1 MSQANILNNAILK
14 VLKPLVRIMLR
25 NNIPFGAF
33 SDLARRAYVEVATDD
48 FKVESRKQS
57 NSRISTIT
65 GLSRKEVK
73 RLQELEEENDDELIQ
88 KYNRA
93 ARVVY
98 GWVHDDHY
106 QSASKEA
113 KSLVFDGEDLSF
125 SELVKTYSGDIPPRA
140 VLDELCRVGV
150 VEIDS
155 TERIH
160 LLSRAYI
167 PKDGVNEKIRYLG
180 TDISGLINTMDRNIY
195 QTELSPFFQ
204 RKVFYDNLPDDVVDK
219 IKGMINNDGQAL
231 LEKIDREMA
240 RFDRDANP
248 EIKGAGRNALGVG
261 VYYFEDNSFQNQYTR
276 DKETKV
282 KETKDNSTE
291 GKSNE

>member
-1 MSQANILNNAILK
+1 MSQNILNTAILK

-48 FKVESRKQS
+48 FKVEGRKQS

-73 RLQELEEENDDELIQ
+73 RLQDLEEESDDELIQ

-98 GWVHDDHY
+98 GWVHDSNY
-106 QSASKEA
+106 QLEADVTKPLAFDGKEISFS
-113 KSLVFDGEDLSF
+113 SLV
-125 SELVKTYSGDIPPRA
+125 KIYSGDVPPRA
-140 VLDELCRVGV
+140 ILDELSRVGV

-155 TERIH
+155 NETIR

-167 PKDGVNEKIRYLG
+167 PKDGVNEKIHYLG

-195 QTELSPFFQ
+195 QTEKVPFFQ
-204 RKVFYDNLPDDVVDK
+204 RKVYYDNLPDEVISE
-219 IKGMINNDGQAL
+219 IKQMINQEGQKL
-231 LEKIDREMA
+231 LEKIDEKMA
-240 RFDRDANP
+240 THDRDANP
-248 EIKGAGRNALGVG
+248 GSNGTGRNAIGLG
-261 VYYFEDNSFQNQYTR
+261 VYYFENDSIENDSIGNDSIESTCTEETN
-276 DKETKV
+276 KE
-282 KETKDNSTE
+282 KDDE
-291 GKSNE
+291 

>member
-1 MSQANILNNAILK
+1 MSKPNILNTAILK

-48 FKVESRKQS
+48 FKVEGRKQS

-73 RLQELEEENDDELIQ
+73 RLQDLEEENDDELIQ

-98 GWVHDDHY
+98 GWVHDSQY
-106 QSASKEA
+106 QLESEASKP
-113 KSLVFDGEDLSF
+113 LCFDGEDLSF
-125 SELVKTYSGDIPPRA
+125 SGLVKTYSGDVPPRA

-150 VEIDS
+150 VEVGDDAMIY
-155 TERIH
+155 

-167 PKDGVNEKIRYLG
+167 PKDGVNEKIHYLG
-180 TDISGLINTMDRNIY
+180 TDVSGLINTMDRNIY
-195 QTELSPFFQ
+195 QTDVSPFFQ
-204 RKVFYDNLPDDVVDK
+204 RKVYYDNLPDDVVEE
-219 IKGMINNDGQAL
+219 IKQMVSKNGQKL
-231 LEKIDREMA
+231 LEQMDKKMA
-240 RFDRDANP
+240 LHDRDSNP
-248 EIKGAGRNALGVG
+248 VVKGEGRNAIGVG
-261 VYYFEDNSFQNQYTR
+261 VYYFENEEI
-276 DKETKV
+276 KE
-282 KETKDNSTE
+282 
-291 GKSNE
+291 KSDE